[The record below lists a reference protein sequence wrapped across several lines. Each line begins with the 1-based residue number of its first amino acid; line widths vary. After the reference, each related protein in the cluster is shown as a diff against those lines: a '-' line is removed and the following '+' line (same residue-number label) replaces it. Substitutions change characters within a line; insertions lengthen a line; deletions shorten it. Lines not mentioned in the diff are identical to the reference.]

1 MRKLGKWDTAFKE
14 TIVELYMAGT
24 SVQTL
29 SEDYGIAKATIYAW
43 IKNKQTKEE
52 KQDRPELVT
61 EHVEMQKEIQRL
73 KEENE
78 VLEKCISI
86 FTEKKK
92 N

>member
-1 MRKLGKWDTAFKE
+1 MRKLGKWDPTFKE

-24 SVQTL
+24 SVQNL
-29 SEDYGIAKATIYAW
+29 SEDYGIEKATIYTW
-43 IKNKQTKEE
+43 IKNKQTKEV
-52 KQDRPELVT
+52 KQNRPELVT
-61 EHVEMQKEIQRL
+61 EHVDMQKEIQRL

-78 VLEKCISI
+78 ILKKCISI

>member
-1 MRKLGKWDTAFKE
+1 MRKLGKWDTTFKE
-14 TIVELYMAGT
+14 TIVELYIAGT

-29 SEDYGIAKATIYAW
+29 SEDYGIAKATIYTW

-52 KQDRPELVT
+52 KQNRPELET

-73 KEENE
+73 KKENE
-78 VLEKCISI
+78 ILKKCISI

>member
-1 MRKLGKWDTAFKE
+1 MQKQPSIHGL
-14 TIVELYMAGT
+14 
-24 SVQTL
+24 
-29 SEDYGIAKATIYAW
+29 
-43 IKNKQTKEE
+43 KNKQTKEE
-52 KQDRPELVT
+52 TQNHPELVT

-78 VLEKCISI
+78 ILKKCISI